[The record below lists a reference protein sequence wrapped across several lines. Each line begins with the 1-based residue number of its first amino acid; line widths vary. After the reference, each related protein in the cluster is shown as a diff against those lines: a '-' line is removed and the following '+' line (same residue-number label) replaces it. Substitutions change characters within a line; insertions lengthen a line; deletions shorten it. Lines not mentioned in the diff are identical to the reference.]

1 MLMEFAHGIIFITQR
16 FIPLGH
22 LSRISEVN
30 QGYYFENYTVQSAP
44 YSGAD

>member
-1 MLMEFAHGIIFITQR
+1 MEFAHNFSFTTLR

-22 LSRISEVN
+22 LFRIPEVN
-30 QGYYFENYTVQSAP
+30 QGYYFKNYTVQSAP